1 MSVEVP
7 TQEEYAQLVQSVQ
20 QLWDAHAALAHVVE
34 THTHEEAP
42 PPDPDPDPQPD
53 PPPPPP
59 DPDPPQDVVYFTDMP
74 SSFENGK
81 TYMPSDTNRVYEGAD
96 LRGTDGVA
104 LKGVH
109 FTGRIRSSRYDG
121 AVKMGKNST
130 LDTCVFNQMGSL
142 CVEIP
147 QGGDNPTIKDSTF
160 TNNAYNAIWSHAWYR
175 KYNGLITRNYFDN
188 NNTKREAENWDAADI
203 KLLHHLNIDVIENE
217 HAGGFGDAIWYDS
230 DANGQVLRNTITGYH
245 HAIYMEMCWFVL
257 GASLVA
263 ENVIDRCGSD
273 PRDWIWHAAIVLSG
287 SSGVTVRDN
296 TVTNSI
302 KGKDYAVLAFPF
314 NNRNPHHSGDR
325 VHAAHGEVHEEY
337 SGHNYIDTGGKDL
350 YRGNYPE
357 WHWVDTDT
365 YVLGG
370 GQLIDR

>member
-20 QLWDAHAALAHVVE
+20 QLWDAHAALAQVVE

-42 PPDPDPDPQPD
+42 QPDPQPD
-53 PPPPPP
+53 PPPPPPPEP

-81 TYMPSDTNRVYEGAD
+81 TYIPSDTNRVYEGAD
-96 LRGTDGVA
+96 LRGTDGVT
-104 LKGVH
+104 LKNVH
-109 FTGRIRSSRYDG
+109 FTGRVRSSRYDG

-130 LDTCVFNQMGSL
+130 ITSCAFNSMGSL
-142 CVEIP
+142 CIEIP
-147 QGGDNPTIKDSTF
+147 QGGDNPTIELCTF

-175 KYNGLITRNYFDN
+175 KYNGLITRNIFEN

-203 KLLHHLNIDVIENE
+203 KLLHHLNIDVTDNE
-217 HAGGFGDAIWYDS
+217 HRGGFGDAIWYDS
-230 DANGQVLRNTITGYH
+230 DANGQVLRNNITGYH
-245 HAIYMEMCWFVL
+245 HAIYMEMCWYVL
-257 GASLVA
+257 GHSLVKD
-263 ENVIDRCGSD
+263 NIIDRCGSD
-273 PRDWIWHAAIVLSG
+273 PRDWIWHAAVVLSG
-287 SSGVTVRDN
+287 SSGVKVESN
-296 TVTNSI
+296 TITNSV

-314 NNRNPHHSGDR
+314 NNRNPHHGEDR

-357 WHWVDTDT
+357 WHWAGTDT
-365 YVLGG
+365 YVLGD